1 MADFVAEVRD
11 YSSEAAA
18 SILGTV
24 LTIRSL
30 QSAEAGALTHDIGYA
45 RHGSAAGG
53 GRATSFASRRRFCA
67 IAARV
72 NSSCAPHGPAQPKP
86 PQPQDAFEMSKQH
99 LDGFAM
105 AARSFES
112 LGLGQGTSNVASIL
126 IHIAHDPARRH
137 IRTAFW
143 FEHAGTAVR
152 QRRQVTERM
161 IRADMAG
168 RGEHFASWA
177 EINVPFLVESEVFSR
192 ESPILAL

>member
-1 MADFVAEVRD
+1 MTYLLRRHQAPLQEVDQDLFHVDLPAFRPTSSLFPNDVGVEFLYLDVRFARKSGHQARRLARPFCADFVAEVRD

-72 NSSCAPHGPAQPKP
+72 NSSCAPHGPRN
-86 PQPQDAFEMSKQH
+86 
-99 LDGFAM
+99 
-105 AARSFES
+105 RSR
-112 LGLGQGTSNVASIL
+112 
-126 IHIAHDPARRH
+126 P
-137 IRTAFW
+137 
-143 FEHAGTAVR
+143 
-152 QRRQVTERM
+152 
-161 IRADMAG
+161 
-168 RGEHFASWA
+168 
-177 EINVPFLVESEVFSR
+177 SR
-192 ESPILAL
+192 KMRLR